1 MLWAV
6 VPAAGRGARMDAGQ
20 PKQYLP
26 LGRRTVIEH
35 ALTPL
40 LDYPELETLV
50 VVLGPDDRSFH
61 DMEVASHPILKT
73 TTGGASRADSVLAGL
88 RALRE
93 AADDDLVLVHDAARP
108 CLRVDDLDRLIRA
121 ARRSRDGALLAVP
134 AKDTLKRV
142 VDGRVGATLA
152 RDDVWQAQTPQVF
165 PVAALRQALE
175 QGDRALITDESSAME
190 AAGFRPRCVEGHGDN
205 LNVTYLDDLPL
216 AEASLRAQ
224 GRL

>member
-93 AADDDLVLVHDAARP
+93 AADDDLVLA
-108 CLRVDDLDRLIRA
+108 C
-121 ARRSRDGALLAVP
+121 
-134 AKDTLKRV
+134 
-142 VDGRVGATLA
+142 
-152 RDDVWQAQTPQVF
+152 
-165 PVAALRQALE
+165 
-175 QGDRALITDESSAME
+175 
-190 AAGFRPRCVEGHGDN
+190 
-205 LNVTYLDDLPL
+205 
-216 AEASLRAQ
+216 
-224 GRL
+224 